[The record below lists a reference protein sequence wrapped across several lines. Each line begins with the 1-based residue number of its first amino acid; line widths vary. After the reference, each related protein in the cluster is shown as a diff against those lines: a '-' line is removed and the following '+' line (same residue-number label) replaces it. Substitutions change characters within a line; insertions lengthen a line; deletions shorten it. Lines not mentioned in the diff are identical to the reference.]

1 MMYSLS
7 RLSRVALWVAV
18 LSVAMGLVPTARAA
32 AVGATDVD
40 ITIPDIGILHYF
52 SEVDVTITNAA
63 LGTLL
68 TGTAGDSIIDEIPH
82 AAAVGGFG
90 PDLAISPS
98 ALTGGDPSAVVLT
111 LQNAS
116 AVRAISS
123 LGQTNTT
130 LTIAN
135 TDATLDHATT
145 TATITITGAEVAV
158 GATQGT
164 SIAFAAPG
172 LVTPTTGD
180 VELTLDLTNAIN
192 AGEYQDGVY
201 TLTASNP

>member
-1 MMYSLS
+1 
-7 RLSRVALWVAV
+7 
-18 LSVAMGLVPTARAA
+18 
-32 AVGATDVD
+32 
-40 ITIPDIGILHYF
+40 
-52 SEVDVTITNAA
+52 
-63 LGTLL
+63 
-68 TGTAGDSIIDEIPH
+68 
-82 AAAVGGFG
+82 
-90 PDLAISPS
+90 
-98 ALTGGDPSAVVLT
+98 
-111 LQNAS
+111 
-116 AVRAISS
+116 VRAISF

-145 TATITITGAEVAV
+145 LATITVTGAEVAV
-158 GATQGT
+158 GANQGT
-164 SIAFAAPG
+164 SISFAAPG